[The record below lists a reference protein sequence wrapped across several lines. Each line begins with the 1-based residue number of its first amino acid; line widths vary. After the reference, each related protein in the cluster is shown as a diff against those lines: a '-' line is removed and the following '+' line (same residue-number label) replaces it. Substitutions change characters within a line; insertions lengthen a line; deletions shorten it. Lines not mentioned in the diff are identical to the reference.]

1 MLQVKVFEAPNA
13 EELEQNVN
21 TWLESNFSIDVLHM
35 TQSES
40 AIADEDDDLFGNV
53 TLTLMYRQRA

>member
-1 MLQVKVFEAPNA
+1 MLQVKIFEGAGA
-13 EELEQNVN
+13 DELQQDVN
-21 TWLESNFSIDVLHM
+21 SWLEENMGIDVLHM

-53 TLTLMYRQRA
+53 TLTIMYRRRA